1 MKNSIRL
8 IVLGASA
15 LLAGVAAAQPT
26 RDSTAGG
33 YPSKPVRMVVP
44 FTPGAS
50 NDIVA
55 RLVAA
60 KLGEAW
66 GQQFIID
73 NRAGA
78 GGLVGADTVAKA
90 APDGYTLLLSNPGPN
105 VNSPLLS
112 KKAPYKVDD
121 FAPVV
126 FFGYAPLLIF
136 TNPALPVKNPK
147 ELLEYLKANA
157 GKVNWGS
164 SGTGS
169 SLHIGLAL
177 FQAATGLNV
186 THIPYKGSAPA
197 LVDLVG
203 GQIQFMHTTTVSADA
218 QIRSGRVRVVGV
230 AAAKRVALLPE
241 VPTLAESGIK
251 DAEAIVW
258 FGMAAPLQTPRA
270 IIEKLNRE
278 SNRVLGL
285 ADVKKRLDELGLEV
299 QGGSPEEFQ
308 RFVRSEVE
316 RLNRLIKLGALT
328 PE

>member
-15 LLAGVAAAQPT
+15 LLAGVAAAQPA
-26 RDSTAGG
+26 RESTAGG